1 MNDPQMRRS
10 TPESPADDSRRQRPD
25 TSNHQA
31 SSPEMR
37 QRRIGIYERFRRFVG
52 FPRPTTLG
60 IAIAIVGFIL
70 ILLMMWAR

>member
-1 MNDPQMRRS
+1 MKDPQFRRS
-10 TPESPADDSRRQRPD
+10 TQESPADNSRRQRLD
-25 TSNHQA
+25 TSNLQA

-37 QRRIGIYERFRRFVG
+37 QRRIGIFERFGRSVG
-52 FPRPTTLG
+52 FPRTMPLG